1 MRGMRAR
8 RLGNS
13 IRARLKRPAIFTLV
27 IVLLLFV
34 IIIAY
39 VISNIGSMVVEL
51 ALADATDVITI
62 TVNDVISE
70 KVMDG
75 SIDYSDLVTLEKD
88 ADGNITALLTNM
100 ANVNYLQSEITGEIV
115 KRFSDMDVTRV
126 DIPIGNLI
134 GGTLLS
140 GRGPKISVDIL
151 SVTNVS
157 ATLRN
162 EFSSAGIN
170 QTRHRIILQVD
181 VGLGILLSG
190 YRDKWDDVQTEITV
204 CETVIVGRVPETYAS
219 LG

>member
-27 IVLLLFV
+27 IVLLLFFV
-34 IIIAY
+34 IAAY
-39 VISNIGSMVVEL
+39 IISNIGSMVVEL
-51 ALADATDVITI
+51 AIAEATDVITI

-75 SIDYSDLVTLEKD
+75 SIDYSDLVTLDKD
-88 ADGNITALLTNM
+88 SDGNITALLTNM

-140 GRGPKISVDIL
+140 GKGPKISVDIL

-204 CETVIVGRVPETYAS
+204 CETVIVGRVPEMYAS
-219 LG
+219 LS